1 MQELMHKSV
10 AAEKFFRTLKN
21 KICKYVTV
29 KNMNI
34 DKLNDIVEKCNSIYH
49 RTKNIKSIDFNL
61 VHILILKVMIKYQ
74 I

>member
-10 AAEKFFRTLKN
+10 VAEKFFRTLKN

-34 DKLNDIVEKCNSIYH
+34 DKLNDIVEKCNSI
-49 RTKNIKSIDFNL
+49 S
-61 VHILILKVMIKYQ
+61 
-74 I
+74 